1 MNAYLP
7 TKDWQPKAGQAPSEA
22 NALGLREIVR
32 IFVRRIPIVCGVPF
46 LAVLVGMSIFVSLTP
61 RYTGTVAILIDP
73 KTPGSLGPGTD
84 FGEAMAV
91 DSTKIASIGSI
102 IQSSAVLE
110 RVVKSEKLSDDPEFG
125 LVQRTFLA
133 RLLSGFRD
141 ADPSAHRTDPIATAT
156 RRLRKA
162 TSVVRDGFTYIINVE
177 VNSSDPVKAARLAQA
192 VSEAYLTDQLQAKYE
207 AARRGLSWL
216 FGRLAELR
224 KETIDSE
231 EAVEKIRRVY
241 GLTATGENGTSTIA
255 SQQITDLNAAIG
267 AAEVDLSLKQVK
279 VEQAR

>member
-84 FGEAMAV
+84 FGGAMVV

-110 RVVKSEKLSDDPEFG
+110 RVVKSEKLYDDPEFG
-125 LVQRTFLA
+125 FVRPSFLA
-133 RLLSGFRD
+133 RLLPMLPGFRD

-156 RRLRKA
+156 GRLRQA

-231 EAVEKIRRVY
+231 EAVEK
-241 GLTATGENGTSTIA
+241 
-255 SQQITDLNAAIG
+255 
-267 AAEVDLSLKQVK
+267 
-279 VEQAR
+279 